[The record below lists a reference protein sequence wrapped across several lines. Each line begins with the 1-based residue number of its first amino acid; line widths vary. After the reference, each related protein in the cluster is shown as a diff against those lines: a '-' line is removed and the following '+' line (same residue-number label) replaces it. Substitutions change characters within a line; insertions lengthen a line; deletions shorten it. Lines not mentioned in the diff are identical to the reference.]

1 MKEVIILRVILKL
14 ELKIENL
21 QISLAL
27 FWFHVTFSK
36 KTGIAST
43 TTADDLGS
51 ASIMYVK
58 ARQAWFIY
66 KYTYRSALISD
77 ASSC

>member
-1 MKEVIILRVILKL
+1 MKEAIILRVILKL
-14 ELKIENL
+14 EQNIGNVHIGLV
-21 QISLAL
+21 L

-66 KYTYRSALISD
+66 KVYIQLCFNFRW
-77 ASSC
+77 